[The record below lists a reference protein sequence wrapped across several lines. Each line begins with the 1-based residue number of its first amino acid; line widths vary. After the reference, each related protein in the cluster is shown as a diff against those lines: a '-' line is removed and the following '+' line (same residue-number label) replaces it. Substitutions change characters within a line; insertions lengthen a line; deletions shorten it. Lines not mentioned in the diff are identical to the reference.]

1 MKKLNKII
9 TFMLVFMLFGLNV
22 QAASANLSVSKSSIY
37 VGDSFNVTVKANGVA
52 AWNIHISA
60 SGPVSGCK
68 LDQADATADALDTNK
83 TFSVTCKSTGEGRI
97 TVTLKGDVTS
107 SNDGKPVK
115 LSSSKT
121 VTVNKKTTTTTTTK
135 KTTTT
140 SKKTTTTKKVND
152 TTTTTTKKVTTTQK
166 VEKNNDATLK
176 NITVDGYDIKFS
188 SNTYEYTIN
197 VKNNVNKLNLNIS
210 KNNDKSNYE
219 IIGNDKLVAGE
230 NNITI
235 KVTAEDGT
243 IKEYKINV
251 IKEKENIVSNNLTL
265 NNIKIDNYEL
275 NFYKDNYEYNLKINN
290 EDKLNISVDI
300 DSNLKYEIS
309 GNTKLKNGSQITIKV
324 TDSNEESIYKIN
336 IKKDESSTLN
346 IWMIISIICFIII
359 IVLLILYIKLKNYH
373 KKEDIV
379 VINE

>member
-9 TFMLVFMLFGLNV
+9 TFMLVFMLFGFNV

-37 VGDSFNVTVKANGVA
+37 VGDSFNAIVKANGVA

-83 TFSVTCKSTGEGRI
+83 TFSVTCKSTGEGTI

-115 LSSSKT
+115 LSSSKE
-121 VTVNKKTTTTTTTK
+121 VTVNKKTTTTTTKKKTTSTTTKKTTTK

-140 SKKTTTTKKVND
+140 TTTK
-152 TTTTTTKKVTTTQK
+152 K

-176 NITVDGYDIKFS
+176 NIVVDGYDIKFS

-219 IIGNDKLVAGE
+219 IIGNDKLVNGE
-230 NNITI
+230 NNVII

-243 IKEYKINV
+243 IKEYKIKV
-251 IKEKENIVSNNLTL
+251 IKEKENIVSKNLTL

-290 EDKLNISVDI
+290 EEKLNISVDI
-300 DSNLKYEIS
+300 NSNLKYEIS
-309 GNTKLKNGSQITIKV
+309 GNTNLKNGSQITIKV

-346 IWMIISIICFIII
+346 IWTIISIICFIII

>member
-9 TFMLVFMLFGLNV
+9 TFMLVFMLFELNV

-37 VGDSFNVTVKANGVA
+37 VGDSFTATLTAKGVA

-68 LDQADATADALDTNK
+68 LDQADATADGLDTSK
-83 TFSVTCKSTGEGRI
+83 TFSVTCKSTGEGTI

-115 LSSSKT
+115 LSSSKE

-135 KTTTT
+135 KTT
-140 SKKTTTTKKVND
+140 STTTKK
-152 TTTTTTKKVTTTQK
+152 TTTTTKKVDNITTTTTTKK

-176 NITVDGYDIKFS
+176 NIIVDGYDIKFS

-219 IIGNDKLVAGE
+219 IIGNDKLVNGE
-230 NNITI
+230 NNVII

-243 IKEYKINV
+243 IKEYKIKV
-251 IKEKENIVSNNLTL
+251 IKERENIISSNLTL

-290 EDKLNISVDI
+290 EEKLNISVDV

-309 GNTKLKNGSQITIKV
+309 GNTNLKNGSQITIKV

-346 IWMIISIICFIII
+346 IWMVISIICLIII

>member
-9 TFMLVFMLFGLNV
+9 TFMLVFMLFGFNV

-37 VGDSFNVTVKANGVA
+37 VGDSFNAIVKANGVA

-83 TFSVTCKSTGEGRI
+83 TFSVTCKSIGEGTI

-115 LSSSKT
+115 LSSSKE
-121 VTVNKKTTTTTTTK
+121 VTVNKKTTTTTTKKKTTSTTTKKTTTK

-140 SKKTTTTKKVND
+140 TTTK
-152 TTTTTTKKVTTTQK
+152 K

-176 NITVDGYDIKFS
+176 NIVVDGYDIKFS

-219 IIGNDKLVAGE
+219 IIGNDKLVNGE
-230 NNITI
+230 NNVII

-243 IKEYKINV
+243 IKEYKIKV

-290 EDKLNISVDI
+290 EEKLNISVDI

-309 GNTKLKNGSQITIKV
+309 GNTNLKNGSQITIKV

-346 IWMIISIICFIII
+346 IWTIISIICFIII

>member
-1 MKKLNKII
+1 MKRLNKII

-22 QAASANLSVSKSSIY
+22 QAASANLSVSKSSVY
-37 VGDSFNVTVKANGVA
+37 VGDTFTATVKANGVA

-60 SGPVSGCK
+60 TGPVSGCK

-83 TFSVTCKSTGEGRI
+83 TFTATCKTTGEGTI

-107 SNDGKPVK
+107 SDDGKPVK

-140 SKKTTTTKKVND
+140 AKKTTTTKKISD
-152 TTTTTTKKVTTTQK
+152 ITTTTTKKVTTTQK

-176 NITVDGYDIKFS
+176 NITVGGYDIKFS
-188 SNTYEYTIN
+188 SHTYEYTIN
-197 VKNNVNKLNLNIS
+197 VKADVNKLDFDIS
-210 KNNDKSNYE
+210 KNNDKASYE
-219 IIGNDKLVAGE
+219 IIGNDKLVTGE

-243 IKEYKINV
+243 IKEYKVKV
-251 IKEKENIVSNNLTL
+251 IKEKENTSSNNLTL

-290 EDKLNISVDI
+290 EGKLNISVDV

-309 GNTKLKNGSQITIKV
+309 GNTNLKNGSQITIKV

-336 IKKDESSTLN
+336 IKKDESSALN

-359 IVLLILYIKLKNYH
+359 IVLLVLYIKLKNYH
-373 KKEDIV
+373 KKEDVV

>member
-9 TFMLVFMLFGLNV
+9 TFMLVFMLFGFNV

-37 VGDSFNVTVKANGVA
+37 VGDSFNAIVKANGVA

-83 TFSVTCKSTGEGRI
+83 TFNVTCKSTGEGTI

-115 LSSSKT
+115 LSSSKE
-121 VTVNKKTTTTTTTK
+121 VTVNKKTTTTTTKKKTTSTTTKKTTTK

-140 SKKTTTTKKVND
+140 TTTK
-152 TTTTTTKKVTTTQK
+152 K

-176 NITVDGYDIKFS
+176 NIVVDGYDIKFS

-219 IIGNDKLVAGE
+219 IIGNDKLVNGE
-230 NNITI
+230 NNVII

-243 IKEYKINV
+243 IKEYKIKV

-290 EDKLNISVDI
+290 EEKLNISVDI
-300 DSNLKYEIS
+300 NSNLKYEIS
-309 GNTKLKNGSQITIKV
+309 GNTNLKNGSQITIKV

-346 IWMIISIICFIII
+346 IWTIISIICFIII

>member
-9 TFMLVFMLFGLNV
+9 TFMLVFMLFEFNV

-37 VGDSFNVTVKANGVA
+37 VGDSFNAIVKANGVA

-83 TFSVTCKSTGEGRI
+83 TFSVTCKSTGEGII

-115 LSSSKT
+115 LSSSKE
-121 VTVNKKTTTTTTTK
+121 VTVNKKTTTTTTKKKTTSTTTK
-135 KTTTT
+135 KTTT
-140 SKKTTTTKKVND
+140 KKT
-152 TTTTTTKKVTTTQK
+152 TTTTTTKKV
-166 VEKNNDATLK
+166 ENNDATLK
-176 NITVDGYDIKFS
+176 NIVVDGYDIKFS
-188 SNTYEYTIN
+188 SNTYEYIIN

-219 IIGNDKLVAGE
+219 IIGNDKLVNGE
-230 NNITI
+230 NNVII

-243 IKEYKINV
+243 IKEYKIKV

-290 EDKLNISVDI
+290 EEKLNISVDI

-309 GNTKLKNGSQITIKV
+309 GNTNLKNGSQITIKI

-346 IWMIISIICFIII
+346 IWTIISIICFIII

>member
-9 TFMLVFMLFGLNV
+9 TFMLVFMLFEFNV

-37 VGDSFNVTVKANGVA
+37 VGDSFNAIVKANGVA

-83 TFSVTCKSTGEGRI
+83 TFSVTCKSTGEGTI

-115 LSSSKT
+115 LSSSKE
-121 VTVNKKTTTTTTTK
+121 VTVNKKTTTTTTKKKTTSTATKKTTTK

-140 SKKTTTTKKVND
+140 TTTK
-152 TTTTTTKKVTTTQK
+152 K

-176 NITVDGYDIKFS
+176 NIVVDGYDIKFS

-219 IIGNDKLVAGE
+219 IIGNDKLVNGE
-230 NNITI
+230 NNVII

-243 IKEYKINV
+243 IKEYKIKV

-290 EDKLNISVDI
+290 EEKLNISVDI

-309 GNTKLKNGSQITIKV
+309 GNTNLKNGSQITIKV

-346 IWMIISIICFIII
+346 IWTIISIICFIII

>member
-9 TFMLVFMLFGLNV
+9 TFMLVFMLFGFNV

-37 VGDSFNVTVKANGVA
+37 VGDSFNAIVKANGVA

-83 TFSVTCKSTGEGRI
+83 TFSVTCKSTGPGTI

-115 LSSSKT
+115 LSSSKE
-121 VTVNKKTTTTTTTK
+121 VTVNKKTTTTTTKKKTTSTTTKKTTTK

-140 SKKTTTTKKVND
+140 TTTK
-152 TTTTTTKKVTTTQK
+152 K

-176 NITVDGYDIKFS
+176 NIVVDGYDIKFS

-219 IIGNDKLVAGE
+219 IIGNDKLVNGE
-230 NNITI
+230 NNVII

-243 IKEYKINV
+243 IKEYKIKV

-290 EDKLNISVDI
+290 EEKLNISVDI
-300 DSNLKYEIS
+300 NSNLKYEIS
-309 GNTKLKNGSQITIKV
+309 GNTNLKNGSQITIKV

-346 IWMIISIICFIII
+346 IWTIISIICFIII

>member
-9 TFMLVFMLFGLNV
+9 TFMLVFMLFGFNV

-37 VGDSFNVTVKANGVA
+37 MGDSFNAIVKANGVA

-83 TFSVTCKSTGEGRI
+83 TFSVTCKSTGEGTI

-115 LSSSKT
+115 LSSSKE
-121 VTVNKKTTTTTTTK
+121 VTVNKKTTTTTTKKKTTSTTTKKTTTK

-140 SKKTTTTKKVND
+140 TTTK
-152 TTTTTTKKVTTTQK
+152 K

-176 NITVDGYDIKFS
+176 NIVVDGYDIKFS

-219 IIGNDKLVAGE
+219 IIGNDKLVNGE
-230 NNITI
+230 NNVII

-243 IKEYKINV
+243 IKEYKIKV

-290 EDKLNISVDI
+290 EEKLNISVDI
-300 DSNLKYEIS
+300 NSNLKYEIS
-309 GNTKLKNGSQITIKV
+309 GNTNLKNGSQITIKV

-346 IWMIISIICFIII
+346 IWTIISIICFIII

>member
-83 TFSVTCKSTGEGRI
+83 TFSVTCKSTGEGTI

-107 SNDGKPVK
+107 SSDGKPVK

-140 SKKTTTTKKVND
+140 A
-152 TTTTTTKKVTTTQK
+152 KKVTTTQK

-243 IKEYKINV
+243 VKEYKIKV
-251 IKEKENIVSNNLTL
+251 IKEKENTISNNLTL

-309 GNTKLKNGSQITIKV
+309 GNTNLKNGSQIIIKV

>member
-37 VGDSFNVTVKANGVA
+37 VGDSFTATVTANGVA

-83 TFSVTCKSTGEGRI
+83 TFSVTCKSTGEGTI

-115 LSSSKT
+115 LSSSKE

-135 KTTTT
+135 KTT
-140 SKKTTTTKKVND
+140 STTTKK
-152 TTTTTTKKVTTTQK
+152 TTTTTKKVDNSTTTTTTKK

-176 NITVDGYDIKFS
+176 NIVVDGYDIKFS

-219 IIGNDKLVAGE
+219 IIGNDKLVSGE
-230 NNITI
+230 NNIII

-243 IKEYKINV
+243 IKEYKIKV
-251 IKEKENIVSNNLTL
+251 IKEKENIVSSNLTL

-290 EDKLNISVDI
+290 EEKLNISVDV

-309 GNTKLKNGSQITIKV
+309 GNTNLKNGSQITIKV
-324 TDSNEESIYKIN
+324 IDSNEESIYKIN

-346 IWMIISIICFIII
+346 IWMVISIICFIII